1 MINLRKQQMDENEE
15 ALRRKQADWKKA
27 QRQKEKEEDEE

>member
-1 MINLRKQQMDENEE
+1 MYMINLRKQQMEE

-27 QRQKEKEEDEE
+27 QRQKEKEED